1 MSRGFLRKSSV
12 NTFIGIVWILFAV
25 GTSAQ
30 NAVSKFRAD
39 SIRQSL
45 SRIQKPQDK
54 IPLLKELI
62 GLYWQLPEEVPALKE
77 IIDIAMP
84 LDSIGIVYDAMAGL
98 SRYYYN
104 VENRDSL
111 LYWVGQLDSLASK
124 RHESPRGLFLS
135 GSLVCQ
141 DYLWSGNYELAMD
154 KAMQYLDLAR
164 ESKNDY
170 GLLRAYRDLGMVYQ
184 RIKKDSDA
192 VEIFGKGLHLLKGEK
207 ANPAFRIMYLSNML
221 ESTLLLG
228 RLSESEALLKQ
239 YDHLLDSLE
248 RKYNGEGKIFPV
260 KRHRCLMSCY
270 YCELYT
276 MKGNSGKAQAYLDQA
291 TAYLDSSFGDRVE
304 AQYLRTKSFYY
315 WKEKD
320 YRHALSAVNLA
331 LKINRDLDKLEM
343 KKAILQ
349 SSGQLQEA
357 VTIYE
362 EIINKT
368 ETINTDAFDRQIE
381 QLRVLNDLND
391 LEKQDREL
399 KLKSEQEALK
409 QKQIVVSIGL
419 LLVLMGLLY
428 MLWRIY
434 MHTKRLRNELLQE
447 KDSLIASEKQLRVVT
462 KEAEAANK
470 KKSAFIA
477 NISHEIRTPLN
488 AIVGFSELISDESI
502 SAGEK
507 KEFFSIINNNSYLL
521 LNLINDILDLSRLE
535 SGNMKFII
543 EKTSLSDC
551 CRNALASVEH
561 RVFPGVQLTYTPSE
575 DPLHIQT
582 DSIRLQQLLINLLTN
597 ACKFTK
603 EGEIN
608 LSYQIDEDK
617 QRVRITV
624 TDTGCGIPEDK
635 QKAIFERFEKVD
647 EYAQGTGLGLS
658 ISQTIIEHLGGS
670 IQLDPTYKH
679 GARFIVLH
687 PYNPLDN
694 PS

>member
-1 MSRGFLRKSSV
+1 
-12 NTFIGIVWILFAV
+12 
-25 GTSAQ
+25 
-30 NAVSKFRAD
+30 
-39 SIRQSL
+39 
-45 SRIQKPQDK
+45 
-54 IPLLKELI
+54 
-62 GLYWQLPEEVPALKE
+62 
-77 IIDIAMP
+77 
-84 LDSIGIVYDAMAGL
+84 
-98 SRYYYN
+98 
-104 VENRDSL
+104 
-111 LYWVGQLDSLASK
+111 
-124 RHESPRGLFLS
+124 
-135 GSLVCQ
+135 
-141 DYLWSGNYELAMD
+141 
-154 KAMQYLDLAR
+154 
-164 ESKNDY
+164 
-170 GLLRAYRDLGMVYQ
+170 
-184 RIKKDSDA
+184 
-192 VEIFGKGLHLLKGEK
+192 
-207 ANPAFRIMYLSNML
+207 
-221 ESTLLLG
+221 
-228 RLSESEALLKQ
+228 
-239 YDHLLDSLE
+239 
-248 RKYNGEGKIFPV
+248 
-260 KRHRCLMSCY
+260 MSCY

-477 NISHEIRTPLN
+477 NISHEVRTPLN
-488 AIVGFSELISDESI
+488 AIVGFSELLASSEYSEE
-502 SAGEK
+502 EK
-507 KEFFSIINNNSYLL
+507 LL
-521 LNLINDILDLSRLE
+521 LNLVNDVLDLSRLE
-535 SGNMKFII
+535 SGKIKFSV
-543 EKTSLSDC
+543 KPNDLVAC
-551 CRNALASVEH
+551 CQRALDSIRH
-561 RVFPGVQLTYTPSE
+561 RVKPGVRLTFTPSLE
-575 DPLHIQT
+575 SYTLNT
-582 DSIRLQQLLINLLTN
+582 DALRLQQLLTNLLSN
-597 ACKFTK
+597 AAKFTS

-608 LSYQIDEDK
+608 LSFTVDEGK
-617 QRVRITV
+617 EEVRFSV

-635 QKAIFERFEKVD
+635 CEKIFERFEKLD
-647 EYAQGTGLGLS
+647 DFIQGTGLGLS
-658 ISQTIIEHLGGS
+658 VCQIISEQLNGS
-670 IQLDPTYKH
+670 LSVDISYKD
-679 GARFIVLH
+679 GARFVFIH
-687 PYNPLDN
+687 PTNLIETPI
-694 PS
+694 

>member
-349 SSGQLQEA
+349 SSGQLREA
-357 VTIYE
+357 IAIYE

-543 EKTSLSDC
+543 EKTNLSDC

-617 QRVRITV
+617 QHVRITV

-635 QKAIFERFEKVD
+635 QKVIFERFEKVD